1 MPYPTTF
8 AKNPSPTDPMAK
20 PASIK
25 IRSIELAVAFFSG
38 GTSVNAQAWIMGW
51 IWHKR
56 FRIMPLKSKPSTILV
71 EKPKRIKPTA
81 PEIAAWNNKDSVTKS
96 IENLTRECTNYYHC
110 NPLCDKKL

>member
-38 GTSVNAQAWIMGW
+38 GTSVNAQAWIIGW
-51 IWHKR
+51 MMAKAIPNNTPETQTIH
-56 FRIMPLKSKPSTILV
+56 ILV
-71 EKPKRIKPTA
+71 EKPKRLKPTA
-81 PEIAAWNNKDSVTKS
+81 PEIARWNNKDSVTES
-96 IENLTRECTNYYHC
+96 IENFTRESTNYYHC